1 MKYLIE
7 FYITDVFSIILIIK
21 IYLFL
26 LEYEYNLYI
35 IIRGYIIINYL
46 INRELLEIDL
56 TRTYNIICMYT
67 HLLIY

>member
-35 IIRGYIIINYL
+35 IIKDYIIINYL
-46 INRELLEIDL
+46 INRKLLEIDL
-56 TRTYNIICMYT
+56 TRTDNIICMYI
-67 HLLIY
+67 HILIY